1 MKIYPYIAS
10 VLIALFALI
19 PPIIIIIPNP
29 SFNIWVMMIVISGF
43 LGFLTLFLN
52 TNIFIKILSIGG
64 FINCFF
70 SCVPHECFTSYV
82 SLLACCYFYI
92 LCSKVKNWNLI
103 YKTVLCI
110 VIYNLFFMSMQFL
123 GKDSLLNFG
132 LGKGISEHG
141 IMGSRMQLESFLLNC
156 LVLLMVIKGINKK
169 WFKNYILGLFL
180 LSFVLI
186 LCIYTNPIIHNPLSS
201 RFPVWLATIKLA
213 NQHPLMG
220 WGIGSFKCIFPALSG
235 IRNSGLPWKEAHN
248 DFLQILFET
257 GYTGLAVMLSIV
269 GVLIYK
275 LRKNIILLIGLGL
288 ICVDMSIHFPI
299 RVGNTV
305 LILICFLAYCETK
318 IKEA

>member
-1 MKIYPYIAS
+1 MKIHSYIVA
-10 VLIALFALI
+10 VLIAFFALI

-29 SFNIWVMMIVISGF
+29 SFNIWVMMVVISGF

-82 SLLACCYFYI
+82 SLLVCCYFYI

-110 VIYNLFFMSMQFL
+110 VIYNLFFMTMQFF
-123 GKDSLLNFG
+123 GKDSLLNFSM
-132 LGKGISEHG
+132 GKNIVEHG
-141 IMGSRMQLESFLLNC
+141 ILGSRMELESFLLIC
-156 LVLLMVIKGINKK
+156 LVLLLAIKGSWKIMA
-169 WFKNYILGLFL
+169 LMGL
-180 LSFVLI
+180 SLI
-186 LCIYTNPIIHNPLSS
+186 IMLCIYKDSPVPILHNPLNS
-201 RFPVWLATIKLA
+201 RIPVWLATIKLS
-213 NQHPLMG
+213 NQHPFMG
-220 WGIGSFKCIFPALSG
+220 WGIGSYKFMFFPLSG
-235 IRNSGLPWKEAHN
+235 LHTFPWKQAHN

-275 LRKNIILLIGLGL
+275 LRKNITLLIGLGL
-288 ICVDMSIHFPI
+288 ICVDMSIHFPF

>member
-1 MKIYPYIAS
+1 MKIHSYIVA
-10 VLIALFALI
+10 VLIAFFALI

-29 SFNIWVMMIVISGF
+29 SFNTWVMMIVISGF

-110 VIYNLFFMSMQFL
+110 VIYNLFFMTMQFF
-123 GKDSLLNFG
+123 GKDSLLNFSM
-132 LGKGISEHG
+132 GKNIVEHG
-141 IMGSRMQLESFLLNC
+141 ILGSRMELESFLLIC
-156 LVLLMVIKGINKK
+156 LVILLAIKGSWKIMA
-169 WFKNYILGLFL
+169 LMAV
-180 LSFVLI
+180 SLI
-186 LCIYTNPIIHNPLSS
+186 IMLCIYKDSPTPILHNPLTS
-201 RFPVWLATIKLA
+201 RIPVWLATIKLS
-213 NQHPLMG
+213 NQHPFMG
-220 WGIGSFKCIFPALSG
+220 WGIGSYKFMFFPLSG
-235 IRNSGLPWKEAHN
+235 LHTFPWKQAHN
-248 DFLQILFET
+248 EFLQILFET
-257 GYTGLAVMLSIV
+257 GYAGLAVMLSIV

-275 LRKNIILLIGLGL
+275 LRKNITLLIGLGL
-288 ICVDMSIHFPI
+288 ICVDMSIHFPF
-299 RVGNTV
+299 RVANTV

>member
-29 SFNIWVMMIVISGF
+29 SFNTWVMMIVISGF

-92 LCSKVKNWNLI
+92 LCSKVKKWNLI

-110 VIYNLFFMSMQFL
+110 VIYNLFFMTMQFF
-123 GKDSLLNFG
+123 GKDSLLNFSM
-132 LGKGISEHG
+132 GKNIVEHG
-141 IMGSRMQLESFLLNC
+141 ILGSRMELESFLLIC
-156 LVLLMVIKGINKK
+156 LVLLLAIKGSWKIMA
-169 WFKNYILGLFL
+169 LMGL
-180 LSFVLI
+180 SLI
-186 LCIYTNPIIHNPLSS
+186 IMLCIYKDSPTPILHNPLTS
-201 RFPVWLATIKLA
+201 RIPVWLATIKLS
-213 NQHPLMG
+213 NQHPFMG
-220 WGIGSFKCIFPALSG
+220 WGIGSYKFIFFPLSG
-235 IRNSGLPWKEAHN
+235 LHTFPWKQAHN

-257 GYTGLAVMLSIV
+257 GYAGLVFSLTVLGVM
-269 GVLIYK
+269 IYK
-275 LRKNIILLIGLGL
+275 LRKNITLLIGLGL
-288 ICVDMSIHFPI
+288 VCVDMSIHFPF
-299 RVGNTV
+299 RVGNTF
-305 LILICFLAYCETK
+305 LILICFLAYCEIK

>member
-1 MKIYPYIAS
+1 MKIHSYIVA
-10 VLIALFALI
+10 VLIAFFALI

-29 SFNIWVMMIVISGF
+29 SFNIWVMMVVISGF

-64 FINCFF
+64 FINCIF
-70 SCVPHECFTSYV
+70 SCVPHECFTSYI
-82 SLLACCYFYI
+82 SLLVCCYFYI

-110 VIYNLFFMSMQFL
+110 VIYNLFFMTMQFF
-123 GKDSLLNFG
+123 GKDSLLNFSM
-132 LGKGISEHG
+132 GKNIVEHG
-141 IMGSRMQLESFLLNC
+141 ILGSRMELESFLLNC
-156 LVLLMVIKGINKK
+156 LVLLMAIKGINKK
-169 WFKNYILGLFL
+169 LFENYVMGLML
-180 LSFVLI
+180 LSVLLI
-186 LCIYTNPIIHNPLSS
+186 LCIYTDPIIHNPFGS
-201 RFPVWLATIKLA
+201 RIPVWLATIKLS
-213 NQHPLMG
+213 NQHPFLG
-220 WGIGSFKCIFPALSG
+220 WGIGSYKFMFFPLSG
-235 IRNSGLPWKEAHN
+235 LHTFPWKQAHN

-257 GYTGLAVMLSIV
+257 GYSGLIFSLTAL

-275 LRKNIILLIGLGL
+275 LKKNITLLIGLGL

-299 RVGNTV
+299 RVANTV

>member
-19 PPIIIIIPNP
+19 PPINIIIPNP
-29 SFNIWVMMIVISGF
+29 SFNTWVMMIVISGF

-70 SCVPHECFTSYV
+70 SCVPHECFTSYI
-82 SLLACCYFYI
+82 SLLSCCYFYI
-92 LCSKVKNWNLI
+92 LCSNVKDWNLI

-110 VIYNLFFMSMQFL
+110 VIYNLFFMTMQFF
-123 GKDSLLNFG
+123 GKDSLLNFSM
-132 LGKGISEHG
+132 GKNIVEHG
-141 IMGSRMQLESFLLNC
+141 ILGSRMELESFLLIC
-156 LVLLMVIKGINKK
+156 LVLLLAIKGSWKIMA
-169 WFKNYILGLFL
+169 LMA
-180 LSFVLI
+180 LSLI
-186 LCIYTNPIIHNPLSS
+186 IMLCIYKDSPTPILHNPLTS
-201 RFPVWLATIKLA
+201 RIPVWLATIKLS
-213 NQHPLMG
+213 NQHPFLG
-220 WGIGSFKCIFPALSG
+220 WGIGSYKFMFFPLSG
-235 IRNSGLPWKEAHN
+235 LHTFPWKQAHN

-257 GYTGLAVMLSIV
+257 GYAGLVFSLTAL

-275 LRKNIILLIGLGL
+275 LRKNITLLIGLGL
-288 ICVDMSIHFPI
+288 IFVDMSIHFPF